1 MPYLVNTD
9 GGVDGRVTKLKIGT
23 NSIGR
28 QPGNSIVHQH
38 MSLSRQHAEILVT
51 DQSATLT
58 DLNSRNGTFVNNI
71 RVQECELQDK
81 DLIRCGDIV
90 FRFADSLLTD
100 PRLNIAKQVSPD
112 SSRVMISALLN
123 QQSSLNA
130 SRVLKISPQDSSE
143 RALAKLQI
151 LLEVGKQL
159 SFPEEP
165 DKLLTKILDLLFD
178 IMEVDRSAILMVN
191 EMTGQLESK
200 AFKHK
205 AGLETDDEYHFYS
218 TQITSFVLA
227 HGDAILTKDAQID
240 KRFDSSASVVGL
252 SIRASMCVPLK
263 PKDEIIG
270 LLYVD
275 NLSTSNAYSDEDLEF
290 LTALANQ
297 AAIAIENARLYKQI
311 EMEAVTRAK
320 FERFFPQSVS
330 KKIREEGTLEIVD
343 TEVTALFSDISAFTE
358 LSSVLEPRQIIA
370 MLNDYFQVVVEDIVF
385 QYEGTLE
392 KYIGD
397 ALLAVWGA
405 PYQKPDDA
413 ERAVWAAIA
422 MQKAV
427 CDLSTRWLQ
436 ERNFGIQ
443 VHIGINTGKVAAG
456 NIGSPKLIQYA
467 TIGDTTNVTSRICN
481 VAQADEIVIS
491 QATLDR
497 LGDRNLPLTK
507 LPLVSVKG
515 KSEALQLYR
524 LDWRQLQS

>member
-9 GGVDGRVTKLKIGT
+9 GGVDGKVTKLHVGLNT
-23 NSIGR
+23 IGR
-28 QPGNSIVHQH
+28 QPSNSIAHQH
-38 MSLSRQHAEILVT
+38 LSLSRQHAQIIVA
-51 DQSATLT
+51 DNKVTLT
-58 DLNSRNGTFVNNI
+58 DLNSRNGTFVNDV
-71 RVQECELQDK
+71 RVQECELYDK
-81 DLIRCGDIV
+81 DLVRCGDIV
-90 FRFADSLLTD
+90 FRFTDNLAIDSK
-100 PRLNIAKQVSPD
+100 LNIAKQVSLD
-112 SSRVMISALLN
+112 SNRVLISALLRPE
-123 QQSSLNA
+123 SSLNA
-130 SRVLKISPQDSSE
+130 SRVLKIGPQESNE

-151 LLEVGKQL
+151 LLEVSKQL
-159 SFPEEP
+159 SLTEEP
-165 DKLLTKILDLLFD
+165 DKLLDKILDLLFD
-178 IMEVDRSAILMVN
+178 IMEVDRSVILMVH
-191 EMTGQLESK
+191 ESTGQLESK
-200 AFKHK
+200 AIKLK
-205 AGLETDDEYHFYS
+205 TGIETDDDYHFYS
-218 TQITSFVLA
+218 TQITNFVMA

-240 KRFDSSASVVGL
+240 ERFDSSASVVGL

-275 NLSTSNAYSDEDLEF
+275 NLSTSNAYSSEDLEF

-311 EMEAVTRAK
+311 EVEAVMRAK

-330 KKIREEGTLEIVD
+330 KKIREEGTLEIID

-358 LSSVLEPRQIIA
+358 LSSLLEPRQTIA
-370 MLNDYFQVVVEDIVF
+370 MLNDYFQIVVEDIVF
-385 QYEGTLE
+385 KYEGTLE

-427 CDLSTRWLQ
+427 YDLSTRWMQ

-443 VHIGINTGKVAAG
+443 VHIGINTGRVAAG

-467 TIGDTTNVTSRICN
+467 TIGDTTNITSRICN
-481 VAQADEIVIS
+481 VAQPGEIVIS
-491 QATLDR
+491 QSTYER
-497 LGDRNLPLTK
+497 VGIHK
-507 LPLVSVKG
+507 LPLEKLPPVTVKG

-524 LDWRQLQS
+524 LHWQQMRS